1 MYNWEEIHSGVP
13 LYRYADAVCVKDS
26 KKTNTV
32 KCNKLISGEHVLLL
46 F

>member
-26 KKTNTV
+26 KTNTV